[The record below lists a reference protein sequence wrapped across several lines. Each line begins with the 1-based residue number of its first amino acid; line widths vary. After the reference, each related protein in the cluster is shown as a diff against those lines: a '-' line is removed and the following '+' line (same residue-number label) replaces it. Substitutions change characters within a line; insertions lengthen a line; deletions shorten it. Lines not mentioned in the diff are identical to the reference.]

1 MGKKDLNRILSP
13 FPLIS
18 LISYSEQILLLRNLL
33 PRKQKLFLEQE
44 LVWHN
49 SLPVV
54 FIIIGLYCRLVS
66 GLISSIDV
74 LPDALAVHYGL
85 KI

>member
-54 FIIIGLYCRLVS
+54 FIIIDLYCRLVS